1 MDFQARWS
9 SIQIRSAKAKRS
21 RTKVS
26 PNEIGIGQLN
36 IGPAYT
42 KEWNSPFSP
51 HGSTSGGS
59 ADKSAELNSRPT
71 NDTSSFSVSTHVSL
85 ARKPDAIISSPR
97 ARVGSPQTGNLGS
110 RPVPI
115 NCFSRYPRTS
125 SRTKSPKAT
134 PSTPSATP
142 FAQVDALID

>member
-9 SIQIRSAKAKRS
+9 STQIRSAKAKRS

-26 PNEIGIGQLN
+26 PNESGIGQLN

-59 ADKSAELNSRPT
+59 ADKIPELNSRPT
-71 NDTSSFSVSTHVSL
+71 NDTSSFSVSTHGSL
-85 ARKPDAIISSPR
+85 ARKPDAIITPAR
-97 ARVGSPQTGNLGS
+97 ARGRSPHS
-110 RPVPI
+110 
-115 NCFSRYPRTS
+115 
-125 SRTKSPKAT
+125 
-134 PSTPSATP
+134 
-142 FAQVDALID
+142 

>member
-26 PNEIGIGQLN
+26 PNEIGIGELS

-51 HGSTSGGS
+51 HGSASGGR
-59 ADKSAELNSRPT
+59 ADKRAELNSRPT
-71 NDTSSFSVSTHVSL
+71 NHTSSFSVSTHVSL
-85 ARKPDAIISSPR
+85 AHNP
-97 ARVGSPQTGNLGS
+97 
-110 RPVPI
+110 
-115 NCFSRYPRTS
+115 
-125 SRTKSPKAT
+125 
-134 PSTPSATP
+134 
-142 FAQVDALID
+142 DALISSATARLGRPH